1 MYIESVP
8 NRGSPPAILLR
19 ESFRDNGR
27 VGKRTLANL
36 SAWPTALVEGFRT
49 LLKGGVAVAADGI
62 RIRRALPHGHA
73 AAVLGVIRAIG
84 LDRHL
89 GRPTD
94 KRLAPLAIALIASRM
109 ISPASKLTTA
119 RDLAADTACSSLGRL
134 LELGA
139 VDEVELYRALDW
151 LGARQGAIEG
161 ALARRHLKDGALVL
175 YDVSSSWLEGRCC
188 ELARFGYSRDGKK
201 GKLQIVYGLL
211 CAADGCPVAVEVF
224 EGNTADPMTLSTQID
239 KLKERFGLSRVV
251 MVGDRGMITSARIR
265 DELKPAGLD
274 WITALRAPQIRALL
288 DTGAFQL
295 SLFDERDLP
304 TDQVRGLKAHEIT
317 APEFPGERLVVC
329 KNPLLAEE
337 RARKREDLLQ
347 ATEAALAKLA
357 DQIARGIG
365 PKGTDRIARAI
376 GRIENRYKLAKLF
389 DITVGEFGFTFAR
402 SPVRIAAEARL
413 DGFYVIRTSVEDKT
427 LAAESV
433 VGAYKS
439 LARVERAFR
448 SLKTVDLHLRPIHHW
463 LASRVRAHVFL
474 CMLACHVE
482 WHMRECLKPM
492 LFDDD
497 DQHRFEALAHV
508 PFDMAGEHAQE
519 NMGAHPRR
527 QPMVDRSQVQ
537 IDSLETAEGALDA
550 GETFIGADHALG
562 RQGFVLDAGADD
574 IKAVEPGLC
583 GDADG
588 TAGKGE
594 AVFTDSDVE
603 QLGEFVAVFD
613 AADRARDPVGALGAG
628 AAGDLVG
635 QLGQCRL
642 GGLQQILA
650 LAGPLL

>member
-27 VGKRTLANL
+27 VRKRTLANL

-73 AAVLGVIRAIG
+73 TAVLGTIRVIG
-84 LDRHL
+84 LDRRL
-89 GRPTD
+89 GRPAD
-94 KRLAPLAIALIASRM
+94 KRLAPLAIALIASRL
-109 ISPASKLTTA
+109 ISPASKLATA

-139 VDEVELYRALDW
+139 VDETELYRALDW
-151 LGARQGAIEG
+151 LGARQTAIET

-224 EGNTADPMTLSTQID
+224 EGNTAEMTLSAQID
-239 KLKERFGLSRVV
+239 KLKARFGLSRVV
-251 MVGDRGMITSARIR
+251 LVGDRGMITSARIR
-265 DELKPAGLD
+265 DELKPAALD

-288 DTGAFQL
+288 DAGAFQL
-295 SLFDERDLP
+295 SLFDERDL
-304 TDQVRGLKAHEIT
+304 AEIT

-357 DQIARGIG
+357 DQVARGTG
-365 PKGTDRIARAI
+365 PKGQDKIARAV

-389 DITVGEFGFTFAR
+389 DIAVAADGFTFAR
-402 SPVRIAAEARL
+402 NPDRIAAEARL
-413 DGFYVIRTSVEDKT
+413 DGFYVIRTSVEAKA
-427 LAAESV
+427 LAADNV
-433 VGAYKS
+433 VGAYKG

-448 SLKTVDLHLRPIHHW
+448 SLRTVDLHIRPIHHW
-463 LASRVRAHVFL
+463 LAPRVRAHVFL
-474 CMLACHVE
+474 CLLACHVE
-482 WHMRECLKPM
+482 WHMRERLKPM

-497 DQHRFEALAHV
+497 DPTAATRQRASIVAPAQPSPAALCKR
-508 PFDMAGEHAQE
+508 AGK
-519 NMGAHPRR
+519 
-527 QPMVDRSQVQ
+527 V
-537 IDSLETAEGALDA
+537 T
-550 GETFIGADHALG
+550 
-562 RQGFVLDAGADD
+562 
-574 IKAVEPGLC
+574 
-583 GDADG
+583 ADG
-588 TAGKGE
+588 LRVHSFQSLLRDLATCTLNEMTTTLNAAYRFTLVATPTSIQAQAFALL
-594 AVFTDSDVE
+594 AV
-603 QLGEFVAVFD
+603 
-613 AADRARDPVGALGAG
+613 DPT
-628 AAGDLVG
+628 
-635 QLGQCRL
+635 RL
-642 GGLQQILA
+642 
-650 LAGPLL
+650 